1 MINLHN
7 KNSSSYVP
15 WSAIDVKTAA
25 NTTFK
30 LKNNKEIAISTIYL
44 KQIKT

>member
-15 WSAIDVKTAA
+15 WSAIDVKTDAKM
-25 NTTFK
+25 TFK
-30 LKNNKEIAISTIYL
+30 QKNTIRNSDFHYSF
-44 KQIKT
+44 KTD